1 LPDHGLHI
9 DGIPVEGEAA
19 PPSVEDLARIME
31 EAHAQGLSMIPVG
44 GGTQLHLGNP
54 PRSARLALHTRQ
66 LGGVVEYEPGNLTV
80 SARAGTT
87 LQELQEILGKEN
99 QFLPLDPPHPQRATL
114 GGLLATNASGP
125 LRFRYS
131 TLRDMLLG
139 IKIVHA
145 NGTQTHAGGK
155 LVKNVTGYDMCKL
168 YAGSM
173 GTLGIISE
181 MTLKVQPK
189 SEAVASVMV
198 TYPALRAALESA
210 QSLLR
215 SDLMPD
221 AMEALNGAAFAA
233 ATGTSLT
240 APWILMLRFG
250 ETDAAVR
257 WQVDRLRELTP
268 SLGGSVLNVLGT
280 VESAEFWQRMASAR
294 APLDD
299 GETLW
304 LKCSI
309 LYQHAA
315 EAERRMSEFGER
327 MQAHALLFCHV
338 GTTIL
343 HGRYTWPEG
352 GCPAA
357 DLARAITEL
366 RDHCVSAGGHL
377 LVEKARPDVKRG
389 LDVWGYETPALELM
403 RRIKSQ
409 FDPKGLLN
417 PGRFVGGI

>member
-1 LPDHGLHI
+1 MPEHVLHI
-9 DGIPVEGEAA
+9 DGIPVEREAV
-19 PPSVEDLARIME
+19 PRSVEELAQVME
-31 EAHAQGLSMIPVG
+31 GAYAHDLSMIAVG

-66 LGGVVEYEPGNLTV
+66 LRGVVEYEPGNLTV
-80 SARAGTT
+80 SVRAGTT
-87 LQELQEILGKEN
+87 LQELQEVLGSEN
-99 QFLPLDPPHPQRATL
+99 QFLPLDPPHPQRATI

-145 NGTQTHAGGK
+145 NGTQTRAGGK

-173 GTLGIISE
+173 GTLGVISE
-181 MTLKVQPK
+181 MTFKVLPK
-189 SEAVASVMV
+189 SEAVATVMV
-198 TYPALRAALESA
+198 TYPALRAALEA
-210 QSLLR
+210 TQCLLHA
-215 SDLMPD
+215 DLMPD

-233 ATGTSLT
+233 ATGTSLA
-240 APWILMLRFG
+240 APWVLLLRFG

-257 WQVDRLRELTP
+257 WQLDRLRELTP
-268 SLGGSVLNVLGT
+268 AGGGSVLNVLDT
-280 VESAEFWQRMASAR
+280 VESAEFWHHMASAR
-294 APLDD
+294 APSDHGND
-299 GETLW
+299 LW
-304 LKCSI
+304 LKCSV
-309 LYQHAA
+309 LYQSAA
-315 EAERRMSEFGER
+315 ETERHMTEFGER
-327 MQAHALLFCHV
+327 LQARTLLFCHA

-343 HGRYTWPEG
+343 HGRYGWPDGDCE
-352 GCPAA
+352 AA
-357 DLARAITEL
+357 DLTRAIAEL
-366 RDHCVSAGGHL
+366 RGHCISAGGHL
-377 LVEKARPDVKRG
+377 VVEKARPEVKRG
-389 LDVWGYETPALELM
+389 LDVWGYQTPALELM